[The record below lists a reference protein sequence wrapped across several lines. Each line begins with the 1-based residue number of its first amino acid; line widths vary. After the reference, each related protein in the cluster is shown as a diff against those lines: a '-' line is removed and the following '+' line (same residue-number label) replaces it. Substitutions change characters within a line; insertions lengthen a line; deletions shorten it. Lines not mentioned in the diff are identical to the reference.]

1 MEPQFDKPAD
11 KAEPPTPPTPPEQI
25 QKKEVKVPP
34 PSPEDLAVKTEAT
47 SVKPP
52 TPAESL
58 NIKAEM
64 APPAPPTPP
73 TPPTPQP
80 VMETPKVPT
89 PPTPEVEVQLPT
101 VEVKVTTEPAEPDLT
116 AAQSQFQQIGQQIA
130 ELLDRLPD
138 SVGNFYRD
146 YQRPL
151 TVVAGIIAII
161 IGLKVLSG
169 LLDTFNEIP
178 FFEPFFQLIGII
190 YSGWFIYRYLLN
202 AGTRQELWQIIDDYK
217 AQVFGNKKP

>member
-11 KAEPPTPPTPPEQI
+11 KAEPPTPPEPEQI

-34 PSPEDLAVKTEAT
+34 PPPEDLAVKTETT

-64 APPAPPTPP
+64 TPPTPP
-73 TPPTPQP
+73 TPPTPEP

-101 VEVKVTTEPAEPDLT
+101 VEVKVTTEPAEPDFT
-116 AAQSQFQQIGQQIA
+116 AAQSQFQQIGKQIA

-169 LLDTFNEIP
+169 VLDTFNEIP

>member
-1 MEPQFDKPAD
+1 
-11 KAEPPTPPTPPEQI
+11 
-25 QKKEVKVPP
+25 
-34 PSPEDLAVKTEAT
+34 
-47 SVKPP
+47 
-52 TPAESL
+52 
-58 NIKAEM
+58 
-64 APPAPPTPP
+64 
-73 TPPTPQP
+73 
-80 VMETPKVPT
+80 METPKVPT
-89 PPTPEVEVQLPT
+89 PPTPQVEVQLPT

-116 AAQSQFQQIGQQIA
+116 AAQNQVQQIGQQIA
-130 ELLDRLPD
+130 ELIDRLPD

-161 IGLKVLSG
+161 IGIKVLSG

>member
-11 KAEPPTPPTPPEQI
+11 KAEPPTPPEPEQI
-25 QKKEVKVPP
+25 QKKEVKVPSP
-34 PSPEDLAVKTEAT
+34 PPEDLAVKTETT

-64 APPAPPTPP
+64 TPPTPP
-73 TPPTPQP
+73 TPPTPEP

-101 VEVKVTTEPAEPDLT
+101 VEVKVTTEPAEPDFT
-116 AAQSQFQQIGQQIA
+116 AAQSQFQQIGKQIA

-169 LLDTFNEIP
+169 VLDTFNEIP

>member
-11 KAEPPTPPTPPEQI
+11 KAEPPTPPEPI
-25 QKKEVKVPP
+25 KKKEEKVPSP
-34 PSPEDLAVKTEAT
+34 PPEDLAVKTEPT

-52 TPAESL
+52 TAAESL

-64 APPAPPTPP
+64 TPPAPPTPP

-89 PPTPEVEVQLPT
+89 PPTPQVEVQLPT

-116 AAQSQFQQIGQQIA
+116 AAQNQVQQIGQQIA
-130 ELLDRLPD
+130 ELIDRLPD

-161 IGLKVLSG
+161 IGIKVLSG

>member
-11 KAEPPTPPTPPEQI
+11 KAEQPTPPTPPEPI

-34 PSPEDLAVKTEAT
+34 PPTEDLVVKTEAT

-64 APPAPPTPP
+64 TPPASPTPP
-73 TPPTPQP
+73 KPPTPQP
-80 VMETPKVPT
+80 VMETPKVT
-89 PPTPEVEVQLPT
+89 PPVEVQLPK
-101 VEVKVTTEPAEPDLT
+101 VEVKVTTEPVEPDLT
-116 AAQSQFQQIGQQIA
+116 ATQSQFQQIGNQIA

-151 TVVAGIIAII
+151 TVVGGIIAII

-217 AQVFGNKKP
+217 AQVFGNKKL